1 MPPNN
6 SSYPMPPNN
15 GLPPVPQMPGV
26 PVDQQPMQPQQM
38 QQPVLPQQPMQPMQ
52 PAQAQQQLQAAAP
65 IGSSTPSKPTPK
77 NNNSTQSTLQL
88 SEIRDGMVIMLD
100 GSFRAVI
107 ACQSINFDLM
117 SDREREGVEYS
128 YQNFLNSLTFPV
140 QILVRSQRV
149 DIGPYIEKL
158 AATRRTQDNML
169 LGVLMDDYIG
179 FIDAL
184 AQDANIMEKAFYIT
198 VPYFPQGDAANLV
211 EQGKGFFGKLFARPQ
226 NGITKIDTAAY
237 QKAKDEIKNRINVV
251 ISGMFQMGVQ
261 SKELNTRELGELYYN
276 FYNPDT
282 SVNQPLG
289 NFDDVATTFVKKAPQ
304 GTNPNQNG
312 GF

>member
-6 SSYPMPPNN
+6 SSYPVPPTN
-15 GLPPVPQMPGV
+15 GVPSAPPMQGPPVPM
-26 PVDQQPMQPQQM
+26 QQQPQQ
-38 QQPVLPQQPMQPMQ
+38 QLPPQP
-52 PAQAQQQLQAAAP
+52 AP
-65 IGSSTPSKPTPK
+65 IGSGAAPSKPTPK
-77 NNNSTQSTLQL
+77 NPNSTQSTLQL
-88 SEIRDGMVIMLD
+88 SELRDGMVIMLD

-107 ACQSINFDLM
+107 ACKSINFDLM
-117 SDREREGVEYS
+117 SDREREGIEYS

-158 AATRRTQDNML
+158 ISTRRSQDNML

-211 EQGKGFFGKLFARPQ
+211 EQGKGFFGKLFARPT

-237 QKAKDEIKNRINVV
+237 QKAKDEIKNRVDVV
-251 ISGMFQMGVQ
+251 IAGMFQIGVQ
-261 SKELNTRELGELYYN
+261 SAQLDTKALGELYYN

-282 SVNQPLG
+282 AVNQPLA
-289 NFDDVATTFVKKAPQ
+289 NFDDVATTFVKKAPTAPEQ
-304 GTNPNQNG
+304 TGQPQNG

>member
-6 SSYPMPPNN
+6 SSYPVPPTN
-15 GLPPVPQMPGV
+15 GV
-26 PVDQQPMQPQQM
+26 PSTPPMQGPPAPMQQQPQQ
-38 QQPVLPQQPMQPMQ
+38 QLPPQP
-52 PAQAQQQLQAAAP
+52 AP
-65 IGSSTPSKPTPK
+65 IGSGATSSKPTPK
-77 NNNSTQSTLQL
+77 NPNSTQSTLQL
-88 SEIRDGMVIMLD
+88 SELRDGMVIMLD

-107 ACQSINFDLM
+107 ACKSINFDLM
-117 SDREREGVEYS
+117 SDREREGIEYS

-158 AATRRTQDNML
+158 IATRRSQDNML

-211 EQGKGFFGKLFARPQ
+211 EQGKGFFGKLFARPT

-237 QKAKDEIKNRINVV
+237 QKAKDEIKNRVDVV
-251 ISGMFQMGVQ
+251 VAGMFQIGVQ
-261 SKELNTRELGELYYN
+261 SAQLDTKALGELYYN

-282 SVNQPLG
+282 AVNQPLA
-289 NFDDVATTFVKKAPQ
+289 NFDDVATTFVKKAPTAPAQ
-304 GTNPNQNG
+304 TGQPQNG